1 MKIICATS
9 NKDKLREIREIFSDF
24 DCEIVS
30 MKEAGVSID
39 VEETGDTFLENAY
52 IKAKTVW
59 DITGG
64 VVFSDDSGLEVDYL
78 NKAPG
83 VYSARFMG
91 TDTSYEIKNKKIIQ
105 LLEEATGSKRSA
117 RYKAAICCILEDGS
131 VIEIE
136 ESMEGEIAHSPSGS
150 EGFGYDPIFYVK
162 EFSKTAAQLSREE
175 KNKISHRGKAL
186 RVLKDKLRK
195 GD

>member
-52 IKAKTVW
+52 IKAKAVW

-105 LLEEATGSKRSA
+105 LLEEAKGRERSA

-162 EFSKTAAQLSREE
+162 EFSKTAAQLSRDE

>member
-1 MKIICATS
+1 MKIICASS

-30 MKEAGVSID
+30 MKDAGADID
-39 VEETGDTFLENAY
+39 VEETGETFLENAY
-52 IKAKTVW
+52 IKAKAVW

-64 VVFSDDSGLEVDYL
+64 IVFSDDSGLEVDYL
-78 NKAPG
+78 DKAPG

-91 TDTSYEIKNKKIIQ
+91 KDTSYDIKNKKIID
-105 LLEEATGSKRSA
+105 LLENAKGIERSA

-131 VIEIE
+131 VMEIE
-136 ESMEGEIAHSPSGS
+136 ESMEGEIAKSPKGS
-150 EGFGYDPIFYVK
+150 EGFGYDPIFFVK
-162 EFSKTAAQLSREE
+162 EFSKTASELSREE

-186 RVLKDKLRK
+186 RVLKDRLGKR
-195 GD
+195 

>member
-24 DCEIVS
+24 DCEIIS

-52 IKAKTVW
+52 IKAKAVW

-105 LLEEATGSKRSA
+105 LLEEATGRERSA

-136 ESMEGEIAHSPSGS
+136 ESMEGEIAHNPSGS

>member
-52 IKAKTVW
+52 IKAKAVW
-59 DITGG
+59 DLTGG

-105 LLEEATGSKRSA
+105 LLEEAKGRERSA

>member
-1 MKIICATS
+1 MKISCASS

-30 MKEAGVSID
+30 MKDAGADID
-39 VEETGDTFLENAY
+39 VEETGETFLENAY
-52 IKAKTVW
+52 IKAKAVW

-64 VVFSDDSGLEVDYL
+64 IVFSDDSGLEVDFL
-78 NKAPG
+78 DKAPG

-91 TDTSYEIKNKKIIQ
+91 KDTSYDIKNKKIID
-105 LLEEATGSKRSA
+105 LLENAKGSERSA

-131 VIEIE
+131 VMEIE
-136 ESMEGEIAHSPSGS
+136 ESMEGEIAECQKGS
-150 EGFGYDPIFYVK
+150 EGFGYDPIFFVK
-162 EFSKTAAQLSREE
+162 EFSKTASELSREE

-186 RVLKDKLRK
+186 RVLKDRLGKR
-195 GD
+195 

>member
-1 MKIICATS
+1 MKIICASS

-30 MKEAGVSID
+30 MKDAGADID
-39 VEETGDTFLENAY
+39 VEETGETFLENAY
-52 IKAKTVW
+52 IKAKAVW

-78 NKAPG
+78 DKAPG

-91 TDTSYEIKNKKIIQ
+91 KDTSYDIKNKKIID
-105 LLEEATGSKRSA
+105 LLENAKGIERSA

-131 VIEIE
+131 VIEVE
-136 ESMEGEIAHSPSGS
+136 ESMEGEIAESQKGS
-150 EGFGYDPIFYVK
+150 EGFGYDPIFFVK

-186 RVLKDKLRK
+186 RVLKERLRK
-195 GD
+195 R

>member
-30 MKEAGVSID
+30 MKEAGISID

-52 IKAKTVW
+52 IKAKAVW

>member
-30 MKEAGVSID
+30 MKEAGVSIE

-52 IKAKTVW
+52 IKAKAVW

-105 LLEEATGSKRSA
+105 LLEEATGRERSA
-117 RYKAAICCILEDGS
+117 RYKVAICCILEDGS

-162 EFSKTAAQLSREE
+162 EFSKTAAALSREE

>member
-1 MKIICATS
+1 MKIICASS

-30 MKEAGVSID
+30 MKDAGADID
-39 VEETGDTFLENAY
+39 VEETGETFLENAY
-52 IKAKTVW
+52 IKAKAVW

-64 VVFSDDSGLEVDYL
+64 IVFSDDSGLEVDYL
-78 NKAPG
+78 DKAPG

-91 TDTSYEIKNKKIIQ
+91 KDTSYDIKNKKIID
-105 LLEEATGSKRSA
+105 LLENAKGIERSA

-131 VIEIE
+131 VIEVE
-136 ESMEGEIAHSPSGS
+136 ESMEGEIAEIQKGS
-150 EGFGYDPIFYVK
+150 EGFGYDPIFFVK
-162 EFSKTAAQLSREE
+162 EFSKTASELSREE

-186 RVLKDKLRK
+186 RVLKDRLGKR
-195 GD
+195 

>member
-1 MKIICATS
+1 MKIICASS

-30 MKEAGVSID
+30 MKDAGADID
-39 VEETGDTFLENAY
+39 VEETGETFLENAY
-52 IKAKTVW
+52 IKAKAVW

-64 VVFSDDSGLEVDYL
+64 IVFSDDSGLEVDFL
-78 NKAPG
+78 DKAPG

-91 TDTSYEIKNKKIIQ
+91 KDTSYDIKNKKIID
-105 LLEEATGSKRSA
+105 LLENAKGIERSA

-136 ESMEGEIAHSPSGS
+136 ESMEGEIAKSPKGS
-150 EGFGYDPIFYVK
+150 EGFGYDPIFFVK
-162 EFSKTAAQLSREE
+162 EFSKTASELSREE

-186 RVLKDKLRK
+186 RVLKDRLGKR
-195 GD
+195 

>member
-52 IKAKTVW
+52 IKAKAVW
-59 DITGG
+59 DLTGG

-105 LLEEATGSKRSA
+105 LLEEAKGRERSA

-136 ESMEGEIAHSPSGS
+136 ESMEGEIAYSPSGS

-162 EFSKTAAQLSREE
+162 EFSKTAAALSREE

>member
-52 IKAKTVW
+52 IKAKAVW

-105 LLEEATGSKRSA
+105 LLEEATGRERSA
-117 RYKAAICCILEDGS
+117 RYKAAICCILEDES

-150 EGFGYDPIFYVK
+150 EGFGYDPIFYIK
-162 EFSKTAAQLSREE
+162 EFSRTAAQLSREE

>member
-1 MKIICATS
+1 MKIICASS

-30 MKEAGVSID
+30 MKDAGADID
-39 VEETGDTFLENAY
+39 VEETGETFLENAY
-52 IKAKTVW
+52 IKAKAVW

-64 VVFSDDSGLEVDYL
+64 IVFSDDSGLEVDFL
-78 NKAPG
+78 DKAPG

-91 TDTSYEIKNKKIIQ
+91 KDTSYDIKNKKIID
-105 LLEEATGSKRSA
+105 LLENAKGSERSA

-131 VIEIE
+131 VMEIE
-136 ESMEGEIAHSPSGS
+136 ESMEGEIAKSPKGS
-150 EGFGYDPIFYVK
+150 EGFGYDPIFFVK
-162 EFSKTAAQLSREE
+162 EFSKTASELSREE

-186 RVLKDKLRK
+186 RVLKDRLGQR
-195 GD
+195 

>member
-9 NKDKLREIREIFSDF
+9 NKDKLREIREIFADF

-52 IKAKTVW
+52 IKAKAVW
-59 DITGG
+59 DLTGG

-105 LLEEATGSKRSA
+105 LLEEATGRERSA
-117 RYKAAICCILEDGS
+117 RYKVAICCILEDGS

>member
-30 MKEAGVSID
+30 MKEAGVNID

-52 IKAKTVW
+52 MKAKAVW
-59 DITGG
+59 DLTGG

-105 LLEEATGSKRSA
+105 LLEEAKGRERSA

-162 EFSKTAAQLSREE
+162 EFSKTAAALSREE

>member
-52 IKAKTVW
+52 IKAKAVW

-150 EGFGYDPIFYVK
+150 EGFGYDPIFYIK
-162 EFSKTAAQLSREE
+162 EFSRTAAQLSREE

>member
-1 MKIICATS
+1 MKIICASS

-30 MKEAGVSID
+30 MKDAGADID
-39 VEETGDTFLENAY
+39 VEETGETFLENAY
-52 IKAKTVW
+52 IKAKAVW

-64 VVFSDDSGLEVDYL
+64 IVFSDDSGLEVDFL
-78 NKAPG
+78 DKAPG

-91 TDTSYEIKNKKIIQ
+91 KDTSYDIKNKKIID
-105 LLEEATGSKRSA
+105 LLENAKGIERSA

-131 VIEIE
+131 VMEIE
-136 ESMEGEIAHSPSGS
+136 ESMEGEIAKSPKGS
-150 EGFGYDPIFYVK
+150 EGFGYDPIFFVK
-162 EFSKTAAQLSREE
+162 EFSKTVSELSREE

-186 RVLKDKLRK
+186 RVLKDRLGKR
-195 GD
+195 

>member
-39 VEETGDTFLENAY
+39 VEESGDTFLENAY
-52 IKAKTVW
+52 IKAKAVW

-105 LLEEATGSKRSA
+105 LLEEAKGRERSA

>member
-30 MKEAGVSID
+30 MKEAGVNID

-52 IKAKTVW
+52 MKAKAVW

-105 LLEEATGSKRSA
+105 LLEEAKGRERSA

-162 EFSKTAAQLSREE
+162 EFSKTAAALSREE

>member
-30 MKEAGVSID
+30 MKEAVVSID

-52 IKAKTVW
+52 IKAKAVW

-105 LLEEATGSKRSA
+105 LLEEATGRERSA

>member
-30 MKEAGVSID
+30 MKEAGVSIE

-52 IKAKTVW
+52 IKAKAVW

-64 VVFSDDSGLEVDYL
+64 VAFSDDSGLEVDYL

-105 LLEEATGSKRSA
+105 LLEEATGRERSA

>member
-52 IKAKTVW
+52 IKAKAVW

-105 LLEEATGSKRSA
+105 LLEEATGRERSA

-136 ESMEGEIAHSPSGS
+136 ESMEGEIAHSTSGS

-162 EFSKTAAQLSREE
+162 EFSKTAAQLGREE

>member
-52 IKAKTVW
+52 IKAKAVW

-105 LLEEATGSKRSA
+105 LLEEATGRERSA

-131 VIEIE
+131 VREIE

>member
-52 IKAKTVW
+52 IKAKAVW

-105 LLEEATGSKRSA
+105 LLEEATGRERSA
-117 RYKAAICCILEDGS
+117 RYKVAICCILEDGS

>member
-30 MKEAGVSID
+30 MKEAGISID

-52 IKAKTVW
+52 IKAKAIW

-64 VVFSDDSGLEVDYL
+64 IVL
-78 NKAPG
+78 
-83 VYSARFMG
+83 
-91 TDTSYEIKNKKIIQ
+91 EIKNKKIIQ
-105 LLEEATGSKRSA
+105 LLEEATGRERSA

-162 EFSKTAAQLSREE
+162 EFSKTAAQLGREE

>member
-52 IKAKTVW
+52 IKAKAVW

-105 LLEEATGSKRSA
+105 
-117 RYKAAICCILEDGS
+117 I
-131 VIEIE
+131 
-136 ESMEGEIAHSPSGS
+136 
-150 EGFGYDPIFYVK
+150 
-162 EFSKTAAQLSREE
+162 
-175 KNKISHRGKAL
+175 
-186 RVLKDKLRK
+186 
-195 GD
+195 

>member
-24 DCEIVS
+24 DCEIIS

-52 IKAKTVW
+52 IKAKAVW

-105 LLEEATGSKRSA
+105 LLEEAKGRERSA

>member
-30 MKEAGVSID
+30 MKEAVVSID

-52 IKAKTVW
+52 IKAKAVW

-105 LLEEATGSKRSA
+105 LLEEATGRERSA

-150 EGFGYDPIFYVK
+150 EGFGYDPIFYIK
-162 EFSKTAAQLSREE
+162 EFSRTAAQLSREE

>member
-52 IKAKTVW
+52 IKAKAVW

-105 LLEEATGSKRSA
+105 LLEEATGRERSA
-117 RYKAAICCILEDGS
+117 RYKAAICCILEDES

-162 EFSKTAAQLSREE
+162 EFSKTAAQLGREE